1 MDLQH
6 MTLQRFHVTQK
17 WKSGLPCL
25 VLSAC
30 LTISLFY
37 SPPGKAATGDIPQ
50 IITLEVA
57 WELAAQH
64 NKELQMAQEE
74 VIRADGKVKEAWS
87 AALPSLSASGQ
98 YTRNIESPV
107 FYITMG
113 GVTQTLK
120 VGAANAYDAVLAV
133 QQPLWLAGKIGLGLR
148 AAKLY
153 RNLSTEALRSTGI
166 TLKYQVAE
174 NFYGV
179 LLSRAMY
186 EVIKDTYEQTL
197 KHTALVHNLYEQG
210 QVSEYDMI
218 RADVQA
224 ANLRPQVLEMEN
236 GVQLAEKALKSLL
249 GIDLDA
255 QAEFQ
260 GELVPRIWGVPTID
274 MAYQKALHYRPEQEI
289 FNVQKALNGI
299 QYTVETRGIY
309 WPNFFLTASVMWQ
322 TQSEDYAVADYEW
335 NRSTAANLQVS
346 IPLFDGFA
354 SKARKQQI
362 KAQEREIHHQES
374 QFHDGLRLQI
384 QAALDDFA
392 SAQERMKAQEQTVQQ
407 AQRGLEIAEVRYQN
421 GISTQLE
428 VMDAQLALRT
438 ARTEYLKAVY
448 DQRIAAFSL
457 ERALGE
463 QGISPKEIEESK
475 P

>member
-1 MDLQH
+1 MDFQH
-6 MTLQRFHVTQK
+6 MILQWFNSIQK
-17 WKSGLPCL
+17 GRSIFPGTVLSVCL
-25 VLSAC
+25 V
-30 LTISLFY
+30 ISLFY
-37 SPPGKAATGDIPQ
+37 SPPGKAAEGDTPQ
-50 IITLEVA
+50 IITLDVA
-57 WELAAQH
+57 WELATQH
-64 NKELQMAQEE
+64 NKELQIAQEE

-87 AALPSLSASGQ
+87 AALPNFSASGQ

-113 GVTQTLK
+113 GATQTLK
-120 VGAANAYDAVLAV
+120 MGAANAYDAVLAV

-166 TLKYQVAE
+166 NLKYQVAE

-179 LLSRAMY
+179 LLTRAVY
-186 EVIKDTYEQTL
+186 NVIKDTYEQTL

-236 GVQLAEKALKSLL
+236 GVLLAEKALKSLL
-249 GIDLDA
+249 GIDLDTKV
-255 QAEFQ
+255 EFQ
-260 GELVPRIWGVPTID
+260 GELVPMLWGVPSID
-274 MAYQKALHYRPEQEI
+274 YAYQMAIQRRPEQEI

-309 WPNFFLTASVMWQ
+309 WPNFFLTANVMWQ
-322 TQSEDYAVADYEW
+322 TQSEDYAVSDYEW
-335 NRSTAANLQVS
+335 NRSTTANLQVS

-362 KAQEREIHHQES
+362 KAEAREIHHQES

-392 SAQERMKAQEQTVQQ
+392 SAQERMKAQEQTVGQ
-407 AQRGLEIAEVRYQN
+407 AQRGFEIAEVRYQN

-428 VMDAQLALRT
+428 VMDAQLALQT

-448 DQRIAAFSL
+448 DQRMAVFAL

-463 QGISPKEIEESK
+463 KGLTSPGDEGK
-475 P
+475 

>member
-1 MDLQH
+1 MISL
-6 MTLQRFHVTQK
+6 RFQVTK
-17 WKSGLPCL
+17 KRKSSFLSPVLVMCL
-25 VLSAC
+25 I
-30 LTISLFY
+30 ISLFY
-37 SPPGKAATGDIPQ
+37 VSSGKADTSDSPQ
-50 IITLEVA
+50 IITLDMA

-64 NKELQMAQEE
+64 NKELQIAQEE

-87 AALPSLSASGQ
+87 AALPILSASGE

-107 FYITMG
+107 FYVTMG
-113 GVTQTLK
+113 GITQTLK
-120 VGAANAYDAVLAV
+120 IGTANSYTGVFAV
-133 QQPLWLAGKIGLGLR
+133 QQPLWLAGKIGLGLK

-166 TLKYQVAE
+166 NLKYQVAE

-186 EVIKDTYEQTL
+186 NVIKDTYEQTMR
-197 KHTALVHNLYEQG
+197 HTTLVHSLYEQG

-236 GVQLAEKALKSLL
+236 TVSLAEKALKSLL
-249 GIDLDA
+249 GINLDTKV
-255 QAEFQ
+255 EFQ
-260 GELVPRIWGVPTID
+260 GELTPIVFGAPTID
-274 MAYQKALHYRPEQEI
+274 EAYHTAIQRRPEQEI

-309 WPNFFLTASVMWQ
+309 WPNFFLSANVMWQ
-322 TQSEDYAVADYEW
+322 TESEDFSISDYQW
-335 NRSTAANLQVS
+335 NRSTTASLQVS

-354 SKARKQQI
+354 SKARRQQI
-362 KAQEREIHHQES
+362 KAQTREINHQES
-374 QFHDGLRLQI
+374 QFHDGLRLQL
-384 QAALDDFA
+384 QAALDAIA
-392 SAQERMKAQEQTVQQ
+392 SAQERLQAQEQTVGQ
-407 AQRGLEIAEVRYQN
+407 AQRGLDIAEVRYQN

-428 VMDAQLALRT
+428 VMDAQLALQT

-448 DQRIAAFSL
+448 DQRIAVFDL
-457 ERALGE
+457 ERAIGQPGLTI
-463 QGISPKEIEESK
+463 QGDEGK
-475 P
+475 